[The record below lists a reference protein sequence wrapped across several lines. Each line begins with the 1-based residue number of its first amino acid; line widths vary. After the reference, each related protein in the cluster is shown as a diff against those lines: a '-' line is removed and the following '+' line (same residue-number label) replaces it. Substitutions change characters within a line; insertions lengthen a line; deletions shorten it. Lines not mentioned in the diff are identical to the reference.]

1 MCSGGQQLVIGDVTN
16 TPFVKSDSRGDLSAK
31 AKGLFGSPRI
41 IAAARLPYFQGVR
54 QQTLSQE
61 IGESTMNRMIR
72 ISAIVIATAVAASN
86 LTSPAAAQ
94 AFSSSWGTGNVE
106 ETHYDAGGRLVRDAV
121 SPNLTASQDRG
132 LSAFASS
139 PRKIHRK

>member
-1 MCSGGQQLVIGDVTN
+1 MLRILFSRNQNSRVGIFLENRKVFSDLHGLSQR
-16 TPFVKSDSRGDLSAK
+16 PFCPISTD
-31 AKGLFGSPRI
+31 
-41 IAAARLPYFQGVR
+41 VR
-54 QQTLSQE
+54 QQSLSQE
-61 IGESTMNRMIR
+61 IGETTMNRMIR
-72 ISAIVIATAVAASN
+72 IPAIVFATAIAASN
-86 LTSPAAAQ
+86 LTSPASAQ

>member
-1 MCSGGQQLVIGDVTN
+1 
-16 TPFVKSDSRGDLSAK
+16 
-31 AKGLFGSPRI
+31 
-41 IAAARLPYFQGVR
+41 
-54 QQTLSQE
+54 
-61 IGESTMNRMIR
+61 MNRMIR

-86 LTSPAAAQ
+86 LTSSASAQ

-121 SPNLTASQDRG
+121 SPNVTASHDRG